1 MENKKLIRITTV
13 PVQKLE
19 SQLVLTQGK
28 NKANVIY
35 VSKTELNK
43 NDFKDFEDKMN
54 SLLEMNFIF
63 EYEKVSKFDK
73 SKRGKLSAV
82 KIINNS
88 E

>member
-28 NKANVIY
+28 NRANVIY
-35 VSKTELNK
+35 V
-43 NDFKDFEDKMN
+43 
-54 SLLEMNFIF
+54 
-63 EYEKVSKFDK
+63 

-82 KIINNS
+82 KIINNPG
-88 E
+88 